1 MKLKRILSLA
11 LSGVL
16 AISMLAGCG
25 GGSISKFL
33 SNRTST
39 VVNALNDSS
48 VQEMLT
54 YKSSDKKLDTA
65 VAQVAETLTASQAT
79 DGFADSGV
87 AATVQQLTSYTDMW
101 LADGWKAKPTTGTY
115 VKVFTYKVDDANS
128 SYANAAEVAKDIANK
143 LAIMDLKNKDATE
156 GEGFTNSYAGNVAA
170 YEKTIGE
177 GDSAVTVWVVGVAV
191 TQTATADK

>member
-16 AISMLAGCG
+16 AISMLTACG
-25 GGSISKFL
+25 GGSISKLL
-33 SNRTST
+33 SNRTSA

-87 AATVQQLTSYTDMW
+87 AATVRQLTGYTDMW
-101 LADGWKAKPTTGTY
+101 LASAWKAEPTTGTH

-128 SYANAAEVAKDIANK
+128 SYANAAEVAKDIASK
-143 LAIMDLKNKDATE
+143 LAIMDLKNKVATN
-156 GEGFTNSYAGNVAA
+156 GDGFTNSYAGNVAA